1 MNTSTNLI
9 WNDIQ
14 LFLCVIEQQSFSAAA
29 KALHLGQPTVSRRI
43 QHLEQQFWVPLF
55 LRGKF
60 GAKPTTQALHL
71 VHSAQQMAKWGAEFG
86 RTLQSSEQA
95 AAGVVTIA
103 APPGIAVEN
112 LASFAAILKQQ
123 EPNITLE
130 ILSSVEHVD
139 LTRGVADIAIRTQA
153 PNDPELIALHTA
165 YAQPVV
171 MASQEY
177 ANTVKQ
183 PCTWADLDWVSWA
196 GQHINVSP
204 LPMLEKLIPNFT
216 PAFASDDY
224 LTQKAAVEAGLGVNI
239 YNQPLGFE
247 HSHLVEIDIGIT
259 LPKFEFYIVCAK
271 SMQRIPRVRVVIEKL
286 IARIDQ

>member
-9 WNDIQ
+9 WNDIH

-183 PCTWADLDWVSWA
+183 PCTWADLDWV
-196 GQHINVSP
+196 
-204 LPMLEKLIPNFT
+204 
-216 PAFASDDY
+216 ASDDY
-224 LTQKAAVEAGLGVNI
+224 LAQKAAVEAGLGVNI